1 MKNIL
6 DFNWKTLCEVGI
18 LLSNYSNKEQY
29 ERSAIS
35 RFYYACY
42 NLSKDYYEN
51 THHTLLS
58 SFGLLSTHQILINK
72 LEDSAYD
79 EERELGGYLRILRD
93 YRNNADYDKKF
104 HNKNLHTSKKVSKE
118 IIQLLDKLY
127 NNPVVP
133 KF

>member
-1 MKNIL
+1 M

-29 ERSAIS
+29 ERFAIS

-79 EERELGGYLRILRD
+79 
-93 YRNNADYDKKF
+93 
-104 HNKNLHTSKKVSKE
+104 
-118 IIQLLDKLY
+118 
-127 NNPVVP
+127 
-133 KF
+133 